1 LGWQAVEAARNLDV
15 PLVMGSVLL
24 VSALMAI
31 ANLIVDISYRW
42 LDPRVV
48 FD

>member
-1 LGWQAVEAARNLDV
+1 
-15 PLVMGSVLL
+15 MGSVLL
-24 VSALMAI
+24 VSGVMAI

-48 FD
+48 YD